1 MALKK
6 GEQIFPGLEDE
17 VALEQAKGTISSLY
31 DAIVELVTNSDDSY
45 SSMEQEEKNVSGKI
59 EIYVKRIKG
68 RKLLEL
74 AVYDE
79 ALGMTPEKLEN
90 VIRYGKK
97 TSDLFIGKNV
107 RGFFGRGL
115 KESIIAL
122 GNGEIITVSES
133 KKTHGKYCYD
143 FNRGKLAW
151 ITLDDGSKTNESS
164 STKIIISTRETENI
178 ICPEFDTLYKKIR
191 DHFALRDILCNPNR
205 KVFLTVEKLGYKEK
219 KIDGPKRLKFE
230 SPSGQQIE
238 NKKFYLKG
246 FGVTD
251 FKFYEAPERLY
262 FSRNDP
268 CSLAGI
274 LIKTS
279 NATLENQLFG
289 YDNNPDAHYFFGEIR
304 CPGIFEKIKEKERGL
319 IRSDRK
325 GLYWNHHLCIE
336 LEKEIKTVLFHHV
349 DRKTKQ
355 SQSLQKKKDM
365 PEARAKKF
373 RKLFKKLN
381 SLGRQLLSDIGPG
394 SFIEPGDLEISHLTI
409 FPAEAI
415 APPGQDR
422 AFSIY
427 TPVKSFRNSQAVQ
440 ISLDDSKGKFELS
453 ERVVNLKKHDIKT
466 DLAIGYFK
474 IKGFRT
480 HDRTGLIAKQGPEED
495 YAEFAV
501 GITQKRERLK
511 SKEPPKKRKG
521 GLFRDIEFDI
531 FDKNPPQRV
540 YYDRNTGIV
549 RIYIYYPGISPYL
562 GEKGEGSESERGSI
576 LLSELLAEAFCRET
590 ARRKVGSD
598 FFDPEAQLDQYLKVY
613 NEHLK
618 LCIPVIQGIF
628 IS

>member
-6 GEQIFPGLEDE
+6 GEKIFPGLEDE
-17 VALEQAKGTISSLY
+17 VALEQAKGTISNLY

-45 SSMEQEEKNVSGKI
+45 SSMEQEGKNVSGKI
-59 EIYVKRIKG
+59 EISVKKSKG

-74 AVYDE
+74 SVNDE

-97 TSDLFIGKNV
+97 TSDLFIGKSV

-122 GNGEIITVSES
+122 GDGDILTVSE
-133 KKTHGKYCYD
+133 GKRTYGRYCYD
-143 FNRGKLAW
+143 FNKGKLTW
-151 ITLDDGSKTNESS
+151 ITFDDGSKTNESS
-164 STKIIISTRETENI
+164 GTKIVISTCETENI
-178 ICPEFDTLYKKIR
+178 NCPEFDTLCKKIR
-191 DHFALRDILCNPNR
+191 DHFALRDILSNPNR

-219 KIDGPKRLKFE
+219 KIDGPKRLKFK

-251 FKFYEAPERLY
+251 FKFYEAPERIY

-336 LEKEIKTVLFHHV
+336 LEKEIKTVLSHHV
-349 DRKTKQ
+349 ERKTKQ
-355 SQSLQKKKDM
+355 SQGLQKKKDM

-394 SFIEPGDLEISHLTI
+394 PFIEPDDLEISHLTI
-409 FPAEAI
+409 FPTEAI

-422 AFSIY
+422 PFSIY
-427 TPVKSFRNSQAVQ
+427 APSRSLKNTPKVE
-440 ISLDDSKGKFELS
+440 ISLDAPKGKFVLS
-453 ERVVNLKKHDIKT
+453 DSTINLKKHDTKN

-501 GITQKRERLK
+501 GATQKKEKSK

-521 GLFRDIEFDI
+521 GLFKDIEFDT
-531 FDKNPPQRV
+531 FDKKPPQRV
-540 YYDRNTGIV
+540 FYDRNTGIV

-562 GEKGEGSESERGSI
+562 SEKGEGSESERGSI

-598 FFDPEAQLDQYLKVY
+598 IFDPEAQLDQYLKVY
-613 NEHLK
+613 NENLK
-618 LCIPVIQGIF
+618 LCIPIIQGIF
-628 IS
+628 LS

>member
-17 VALEQAKGTISSLY
+17 VALEQAKGTISNLY

-45 SSMEQEEKNVSGKI
+45 SSLEQEGKNVSGKI
-59 EIYVKRIKG
+59 EIFVKKKG

-74 AVYDE
+74 SLNDE

-90 VIRYGKK
+90 IIRYGKK
-97 TSDLFIGKNV
+97 TSDLFSGKNV

-122 GNGEIITVSES
+122 GNGEILTVSEF
-133 KKTHGKYCYD
+133 KRTHGKYCYD
-143 FNRGKLAW
+143 FNKGKLTW
-151 ITLDDGSKTNESS
+151 ITLDDGSKTNERSG
-164 STKIIISTRETENI
+164 TNILISTRETENI
-178 ICPEFDTLYKKIR
+178 NCPEFDTVYKKIR
-191 DHFALRDILCNPNR
+191 DHFALRDILSNPNR

-219 KIDGPKRLKFE
+219 KVDGPKLIKFKY
-230 SPSGQQIE
+230 PNGQQIE

-251 FKFYEAPERLY
+251 FKFYEAPDRLC

-289 YDNNPDAHYFFGEIR
+289 YDNNPDAHYFFGEIH
-304 CPGIFEKIKEKERGL
+304 CPGIFEKIKRKERGL

-325 GLYWNHHLCIE
+325 GLYWSHNLCVE
-336 LEKEIKTVLFHHV
+336 LEKEIKTVLSRHV
-349 DRKTKQ
+349 ERKMKQ
-355 SQSLQKKKDM
+355 AQYQQKRHDI
-365 PEARAKKF
+365 PEERAKKF
-373 RKLFKKLN
+373 KKLIKKLN
-381 SLGRQLLSDIGPG
+381 SLGRQLLAEIGPG
-394 SFIEPGDLEISHLTI
+394 PFIEPDNFEISQLTI

-415 APPGQDR
+415 APPAQDR
-422 AFSIY
+422 PFSIY
-427 TPVKSFRNSQAVQ
+427 ATSR
-440 ISLDDSKGKFELS
+440 SLKNASKVHIYLDNPKGKFILS
-453 ERVVNLKKHDIKT
+453 DNAIILNKHGKRD

-480 HDRTGLIAKQGPEED
+480 HDKTGIIVKQGSEED
-495 YAEFAV
+495 FAEFAV
-501 GITQKRERLK
+501 GITKKKEKSK

-521 GLFRDIEFDI
+521 GLFKDIEFDT

-540 YYDRNTGIV
+540 YYDRNTGLV
-549 RIYIYYPGISPYL
+549 RIYIYYPGVLPYL
-562 GEKGEGSESERGSI
+562 GEQGKGTESERGSI

-598 FFDPEAQLDQYLKVY
+598 IFDPEAQLDQYLKVY
-613 NEHLK
+613 NENLK
-618 LCIPVIQGIF
+618 LCIPIIQGIF
-628 IS
+628 LS